1 MRRAIQIATDLGQV
15 ETIHSLTGVFENI
28 ASMRIGR
35 IKDQVLA
42 SNNFFLELW
51 QLYTQL
57 RVETNTPALQA
68 LAARHTT
75 NKTAFILITSEGGL
89 SGDID
94 QRIVDVMK
102 QDYRQREVDL
112 IVIGYHGVTLLQ
124 QAGIEVKQLLQEAL
138 GKNLP
143 VSDSPVEVTPVIN
156 AIASYKHAEI
166 YYQKFIS
173 LAQQRVEKIALLS
186 AVRSLGEAKSNG
198 QQTITPQE
206 FLFEPSIDEVVVYLE
221 KVMMEIALG
230 QTILDSRL
238 SQLASRFNAM
248 RQAGDRAE
256 DLSKDLKRAFFNAK
270 RALSDARIREVVS
283 AMGAL

>member
-1 MRRAIQIATDLGQV
+1 MKRANQISVELAQV
-15 ETIHSLTGVFENI
+15 QTIHSLTGVFENI

-42 SNNFFLELW
+42 SNNFFIELW
-51 QLYTQL
+51 QLYSQL
-57 RVETNTPALQA
+57 RVETNTASLQA
-68 LAARHTT
+68 LAAKHSI
-75 NKTAFILITSEGGL
+75 NKTVFVLITSEGGL

-94 QRIVDVMK
+94 QRIIDVMK
-102 QDYRQREVDL
+102 KDYHPDQVDL
-112 IVIGYHGVTLLQ
+112 VVIGYHGVTLLEQ
-124 QAGIEVKQLLQEAL
+124 DNITPK
-138 GKNLP
+138 KYFRLP
-143 VSDSPVEVTPVIN
+143 VSDAPVEVTPVIN
-156 AIASYKHAEI
+156 IVAPYKHAEI
-166 YYQKFIS
+166 YYQKFVS

-186 AVRSLGEAKSNG
+186 AIQTLGEKQAAN
-198 QQTITPQE
+198 QQLITPKE

-248 RQAGDRAE
+248 RQAQDRAQDLAE
-256 DLSKDLKRAFFNAK
+256 DLQRLFFSAK
-270 RALSDARIREVVS
+270 RSLSDERIREVVA